1 MSGRRYSSKR
11 PMQAVGEKAE
21 TASRLNRCG
30 QCPSLPTPILSICCS
45 TRSGYPHSCHVLV
58 FVLLCAHVF
67 IIFIPKAVRARF
79 SRPPP
84 PYFPTFVSWPK
95 FRDTWGRNGHV
106 QLLCDVPT
114 GVPVAH
120 AALTVNDVVDN
131 AGKAEAASVL
141 SAEDGVPLE
150 RRKLSRRRRVRP
162 KAGDDAANSTSDGA
176 VPAAT
181 AAPAAPSASQPVRL
195 WEVQEAVV
203 AAQRF
208 TFALPLLEELNRRVA
223 GVAQLIDRV
232 RELFPN
238 PAVHSKGAAGARV
251 AQGGGLGLGLYGVG
265 VGGEDNAATTPVAGD
280 GNAVS
285 GGEGFGVLR
294 WLCRCAARRAIRGAV
309 CVCCGFTVCSRGV
322 CGAIRGVGDFSRL
335 CCADVICITCA
346 QRTHLTLTSVA
357 H

>member
-1 MSGRRYSSKR
+1 M
-11 PMQAVGEKAE
+11 
-21 TASRLNRCG
+21 
-30 QCPSLPTPILSICCS
+30 
-45 TRSGYPHSCHVLV
+45 

-67 IIFIPKAVRARF
+67 IIFITKAVRARF

-251 AQGGGLGLGLYGVG
+251 AQGGGLGLGLYGLG
-265 VGGEDNAATTPVAGD
+265 VGGEDNAATTPMAGD

-285 GGEGFGVLR
+285 GGFSVCFC
-294 WLCRCAARRAIRGAV
+294 WLCRCAARRAIQGAV
-309 CVCCGFTVCSRGV
+309 CVCCACAVGLLVFACWV
-322 CGAIRGVGDFSRL
+322 CGAIRGVGDFSRP
-335 CCADVICITCA
+335 CCADIICIACA
-346 QRTHLTLTSVA
+346 QRMRLTLTSVA
-357 H
+357 R